1 MVERSHLSYQ
11 LYQRKRKSINN
22 WRKFHKIFFGIKFT
36 HYAYGQYVQKKKI
49 TGIYFNSNYRAEMKV
64 VLIITDYCLLQFD
77 SLKFFLGVQDGNL
90 HGGHYLTL
98 IFFNVIPQIFQRN
111 CKDFYK
117 KVFLLN
123 ISGCIKFSFT
133 PIIFKRKIFLAKNSH
148 QL

>member
-1 MVERSHLSYQ
+1 MIFLQKKISIVRHLVYQIPRKLGNLQLISVSSFRNIKKVFFLMVERSHLSYQ

-77 SLKFFLGVQDGNL
+77 SLKFFLRVCL
-90 HGGHYLTL
+90 HGET
-98 IFFNVIPQIFQRN
+98 QI
-111 CKDFYK
+111 
-117 KVFLLN
+117 
-123 ISGCIKFSFT
+123 
-133 PIIFKRKIFLAKNSH
+133 
-148 QL
+148 